1 MDLSDLAALIE
12 NQPQNFKENTFDLV
26 SKVAYLIGVPK
37 TIFEN
42 EHEPPQIEIYKQ
54 LEKDK
59 TARIVRNL
67 CVIRNAIERNY
78 KNINNAM
85 RFENKSLFYMSDFIP
100 QDSMKQLSADGVSFI
115 KGSNNKLNQHII
127 EINRLISDRINNCKG
142 LFPLWI
148 NWDYIKMLFI
158 MENGLKDEGVKAAAE
173 LFYSNM
179 SYYPYKV
186 YMNWIPADE
195 GNVFYNDK
203 KFAELL
209 YMWNNDY
216 FGEMS
221 KVSDAGDYVKS
232 NIYDY
237 IEESEK
243 IVVAVDCEN
252 SDPYKFAATIKN
264 LDDEYLKKINSII
277 LFDDIHTASAWRIL
291 EQFTDI
297 PVEHELIERVKEN
310 KSLVDIKLTARACQ
324 EHYAN
329 GVDSF
334 IICSSDSDYW
344 GLVTT
349 LSTAR
354 FLFMIEHEKSGPDI
368 KAALSDSGIFFC
380 YLDDFYSANA
390 EEIKQVALFS
400 AMRDYIDENVHL
412 NVNDML
418 NEALKTT
425 RIEMGTS
432 EKNQFINRYIKT
444 LQMSI
449 AENGDLVVEFKRK

>member
-148 NWDYIKMLFI
+148 NWDYIKKLFI

-195 GNVFYNDK
+195 GNVFYNDR

-252 SDPYKFAATIKN
+252 SDPYKLAATIKN
-264 LDDEYLKKINSII
+264 LDDEYLSKISSII

-324 EHYAN
+324 ELYAN

-354 FLFMIEHEKSGPDI
+354 FLFMIELEKSGPDI

>member
-1 MDLSDLAALIE
+1 MDLSDLATLIE
-12 NQPQNFKENTFDLV
+12 NQPQNFKENTFELV

-42 EHEPPQIEIYKQ
+42 EYEPPQLEIYKQ

-85 RFENKSLFYMSDFIP
+85 RFENKSMFYMSEFIP
-100 QDSMKQLSADGVSFI
+100 QDSMKQLSVDGVSFI

-148 NWDYIKMLFI
+148 NWDYIKKLFI
-158 MENGLKDEGVKAAAE
+158 MENGLKEEGVKAAAE
-173 LFYSNM
+173 LFYSNL

-216 FGEMS
+216 FGETS
-221 KVSDAGDYVKS
+221 KVSDVGDYVKG

-237 IEESEK
+237 IEESGK
-243 IVVAVDCEN
+243 VVVVVDCEN
-252 SDPYKFAATIKN
+252 CDPYNFSAAIKN
-264 LDDEYLKKINSII
+264 LNSEYLNKISTIL

-297 PVEHELIERVKEN
+297 RVEHMMIERIKEN
-310 KSLVDIKLTARACQ
+310 KSIVDMTLSVRACK
-324 EHYAN
+324 EFYTN
-329 GVDSF
+329 SVDSF
-334 IICSSDSDYW
+334 IVCTSDSDFW
-344 GLVTT
+344 ALVKT
-349 LSTAR
+349 LPEAR
-354 FLFMIEHEKSGPDI
+354 YLFMVEHEKCSPDF
-368 KAALSDSGIFFC
+368 KAGLSDLGVFFC

-390 EEIKQVALFS
+390 EEIKQTALFNE
-400 AMRDYIDENVHL
+400 MRNYIDLNVHL

-418 NEALKTT
+418 NEALRIT

-432 EKNQFINRYIKT
+432 ERNQFINRYIKT

-449 AENGDLVVEFKRK
+449 SENGDLLLNFKRK

>member
-26 SKVAYLIGVPK
+26 SKVAYLIGIPK

-148 NWDYIKMLFI
+148 NWDYIKKLFI

-195 GNVFYNDK
+195 GNVFYNDR

-237 IEESEK
+237 IEESKK

-252 SDPYKFAATIKN
+252 SDPYKLAATIKN
-264 LDDEYLKKINSII
+264 LDDEYLSKISSII

-354 FLFMIEHEKSGPDI
+354 FLFMIENQKSGPDI